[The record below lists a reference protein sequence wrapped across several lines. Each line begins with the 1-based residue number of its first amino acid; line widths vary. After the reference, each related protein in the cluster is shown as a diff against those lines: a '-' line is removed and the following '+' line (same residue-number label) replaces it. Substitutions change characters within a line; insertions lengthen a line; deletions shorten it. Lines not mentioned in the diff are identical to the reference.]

1 MVNKR
6 VLINGDS
13 WTLLTD
19 KASLLQFNGDAYMY
33 ISDVANV
40 PADSV
45 GFMMAKGEK
54 YISSTNGVYVYSK
67 SASGADVHSVT
78 VLEV

>member
-6 VLINGDS
+6 VLINGAS
-13 WTLLTD
+13 WTLITD
-19 KASLLQFNGDAYMY
+19 KTSLIQVNGDAYMY

-40 PADSV
+40 PAGSV
-45 GFMMAKGEK
+45 GFTMAKGEK
-54 YISSTNGVYVYSK
+54 YISSTNGIYVYSK

-78 VLEV
+78 VVEV

>member
-1 MVNKR
+1 MENKR

-19 KASLLQFNGDAYMY
+19 KTSLIQFNGDAYMY
-33 ISDVANV
+33 INDVANV

-45 GFMMAKGEK
+45 GFTMAKGES
-54 YISSTNGVYVYSK
+54 I
-67 SASGADVHSVT
+67 
-78 VLEV
+78 

>member
-1 MVNKR
+1 MINKR
-6 VLINGDS
+6 VLINSDS

-19 KASLLQFNGDAYMY
+19 KTSLIQFNGDAYMY
-33 ISDVANV
+33 INDVANV

-45 GFMMAKGEK
+45 GFTMAKGEK
-54 YISSTNGVYVYSK
+54 YVSSTNGVYVYGK

-78 VLEV
+78 VSEV

>member
-6 VLINGDS
+6 VLINASS

-19 KASLLQFNGDAYMY
+19 KTSLMQFNGDAYMY

-40 PADSV
+40 PDDSV
-45 GFMMAKGEK
+45 GFTMAKGEK
-54 YISSTNGVYVYSK
+54 YISSTNGVYVFGK
-67 SASGADVHSVT
+67 STPYTDVHSVT
-78 VLEV
+78 VSEV

>member
-1 MVNKR
+1 MINKR

-33 ISDVANV
+33 ISDVAV
-40 PADSV
+40 VSAGSV
-45 GFMMAKGEK
+45 GFTMTKGEK
-54 YISSTNGVYVYSK
+54 YISSTNGFYVYGK

>member
-6 VLINGDS
+6 VLINGNS

-19 KASLLQFNGDAYMY
+19 KASLIQFNGDAYMY
-33 ISDVANV
+33 INDIATV
-40 PADSV
+40 PAGSV
-45 GFMMAKGEK
+45 GFTMAKGEK
-54 YISSTNGVYVYSK
+54 YISTSDGVYVYSK
-67 SASGADVHSVT
+67 SAPSADVHSVT

>member
-1 MVNKR
+1 MINKR
-6 VLINGDS
+6 VLINSDS

-40 PADSV
+40 PAGSV
-45 GFMMAKGEK
+45 GFTMTKGEK
-54 YISSTNGVYVYSK
+54 YINSTNGVYVYSK

>member
-1 MVNKR
+1 MINKR

-33 ISDVANV
+33 INDVAV
-40 PADSV
+40 VSADSV
-45 GFMMAKGEK
+45 GFTMAKGEK
-54 YISSTNGVYVYSK
+54 YVNSTNGVYVYSK
-67 SASGADVHSVT
+67 SAPSADIYSVT

>member
-1 MVNKR
+1 M
-6 VLINGDS
+6 LINSDS

-19 KASLLQFNGDAYMY
+19 KTSLIQFNGDAYMY
-33 ISDVANV
+33 INDVANV

-45 GFMMAKGEK
+45 GFTMAKGEK
-54 YISSTNGVYVYSK
+54 YVSSTNGVYVYSK
-67 SASGADVHSVT
+67 SASGADIHSVT

>member
-6 VLINGDS
+6 VLINGDN

-19 KASLLQFNGDAYMY
+19 KASLIQFNGDAYMY
-33 ISDVANV
+33 INDVANV

-45 GFMMAKGEK
+45 GFMMVKGEK

-67 SASGADVHSVT
+67 SAPSADVYSVT

>member
-1 MVNKR
+1 MINKR
-6 VLINGDS
+6 VLINGDR

-19 KASLLQFNGDAYMY
+19 KTSLIQFNGGAYMY

-40 PADSV
+40 PAGSV
-45 GFMMAKGEK
+45 GFTMTKGEK
-54 YISSTNGVYVYSK
+54 YVSSTNGVYVYSK
-67 SASGADVHSVT
+67 SAPGADVHSVT

>member
-1 MVNKR
+1 MINKR

-19 KASLLQFNGDAYMY
+19 KTSLIQFNGDAYMY
-33 ISDVANV
+33 INDVAV
-40 PADSV
+40 VSAGSV
-45 GFMMAKGEK
+45 GFTMAKGEK
-54 YISSTNGVYVYSK
+54 YVNSTNGVYVYGK
-67 SASGADVHSVT
+67 SASSADVHSVT

>member
-1 MVNKR
+1 MINKR

-19 KASLLQFNGDAYMY
+19 KTSLIQFNGDAYMY
-33 ISDVANV
+33 INDIANV
-40 PADSV
+40 PANSV
-45 GFMMAKGEK
+45 GFTMAKGEK
-54 YISSTNGVYVYSK
+54 YVNSTNGVYVYGK
-67 SASGADVHSVT
+67 STSGADVHSVT

>member
-1 MVNKR
+1 MINKR
-6 VLINGDS
+6 VLINSDS

-67 SASGADVHSVT
+67 SAPSADVYSVT

>member
-1 MVNKR
+1 MVNKH
-6 VLINGDS
+6 VLINGDY

-19 KASLLQFNGDAYMY
+19 KASLIQFNGDAYMY
-33 ISDVANV
+33 INDVANV

-45 GFMMAKGEK
+45 GFMMVKGEK

-67 SASGADVHSVT
+67 SAPSADVYSVT

>member
-1 MVNKR
+1 MINKR

-19 KASLLQFNGDAYMY
+19 KTSLIQFNGDAYMY
-33 ISDVANV
+33 INDIANV
-40 PADSV
+40 PANSV
-45 GFMMAKGEK
+45 GFTMAKGEK
-54 YISSTNGVYVYSK
+54 YVNSTNGVYVYGK
-67 SASGADVHSVT
+67 SASGADVYSVT

>member
-13 WTLLTD
+13 WTLLTS
-19 KASLLQFNGDAYMY
+19 KASLIQFNGDAYMY
-33 ISDVANV
+33 INDIATV
-40 PADSV
+40 PANAV
-45 GFMMAKGEK
+45 GFTMAKGEK
-54 YISSTNGVYVYSK
+54 YISTSDGVYVYSK
-67 SASGADVHSVT
+67 SAPSADVYSVT

>member
-6 VLINGDS
+6 VLINASS

-19 KASLLQFNGDAYMY
+19 KTSLIQFNGDAYMY
-33 ISDVANV
+33 ISDVASV

-45 GFMMAKGEK
+45 GFTMARGEK
-54 YISSTNGVYVYSK
+54 YISSTNGVYVYGK

-78 VLEV
+78 VVEV

>member
-6 VLINGDS
+6 VLINGAS
-13 WTLLTD
+13 WTLITD
-19 KASLLQFNGDAYMY
+19 KTSLIQFNGDAYMY

-40 PADSV
+40 PAGSV
-45 GFMMAKGEK
+45 GFTMVKGEK

-67 SASGADVHSVT
+67 STSGADVHSVT
-78 VLEV
+78 VAEV

>member
-1 MVNKR
+1 MINKR

-19 KASLLQFNGDAYMY
+19 KVSLLQFNGDAYMY

-40 PADSV
+40 PAGSV
-45 GFMMAKGEK
+45 GFTMTKGEK

>member
-6 VLINGDS
+6 ILINGNS
-13 WTLLTD
+13 WTLLTS
-19 KASLLQFNGDAYMY
+19 KASLIQFNGDAYMY

-40 PADSV
+40 PANAV
-45 GFMMAKGEK
+45 GFTMAKGEK
-54 YISSTNGVYVYSK
+54 YISSTEGIYVYSK
-67 SASGADVHSVT
+67 SAPGADVYSVT

>member
-1 MVNKR
+1 MINKR
-6 VLINGDS
+6 VLINANS

-19 KASLLQFNGDAYMY
+19 KTSLIQFNGDAYMY

-45 GFMMAKGEK
+45 GFTMARGEK
-54 YISSTNGVYVYSK
+54 YISSTDGVYVYGK
-67 SASGADVHSVT
+67 SSPYADVHSVT
-78 VLEV
+78 VSEV

>member
-1 MVNKR
+1 MINKR

-19 KASLLQFNGDAYMY
+19 KTSLIQFNGDAYMY
-33 ISDVANV
+33 INDVANV
-40 PADSV
+40 PANSV
-45 GFMMAKGEK
+45 GFTMAKGEK
-54 YISSTNGVYVYSK
+54 YVSSTNGVYVYSK
-67 SASGADVHSVT
+67 SASGADVRSVT

>member
-6 VLINGDS
+6 ILINGNS
-13 WTLLTD
+13 WTLLTN
-19 KASLLQFNGDAYMY
+19 KASLIQFNGDAYMY

-40 PADSV
+40 PANAV
-45 GFMMAKGEK
+45 GFTMAKGEK
-54 YISSTNGVYVYSK
+54 YISTSDGVYVYSK
-67 SASGADVHSVT
+67 SAPGADVYSVT

>member
-1 MVNKR
+1 MINKR
-6 VLINGDS
+6 VLINGDN

-40 PADSV
+40 PAGSV
-45 GFMMAKGEK
+45 GFTMTKGEK
-54 YISSTNGVYVYSK
+54 YISSTNGVYVYGK
-67 SASGADVHSVT
+67 SASSADVHSVT
-78 VLEV
+78 VSEV

>member
-13 WTLLTD
+13 WTLLTN
-19 KASLLQFNGDAYMY
+19 KASLIQFNGDAYMY
-33 ISDVANV
+33 INDVANV
-40 PADSV
+40 PAGSV
-45 GFMMAKGEK
+45 GFTMTKGEK
-54 YISSTNGVYVYSK
+54 YISSTNDIYVYSK
-67 SASGADVHSVT
+67 SAPGTDVHSVT

>member
-6 VLINGDS
+6 VLINGDN

-19 KASLLQFNGDAYMY
+19 KASLIQFNGSAYMY
-33 ISDVANV
+33 INDVANV

-67 SASGADVHSVT
+67 SAPSADVYSVT

>member
-6 VLINGDS
+6 VLINGNS
-13 WTLLTD
+13 WTLLTS

-33 ISDVANV
+33 INDVANV
-40 PADSV
+40 PAGSV
-45 GFMMAKGEK
+45 GFTMAKGEK
-54 YISSTNGVYVYSK
+54 YISTSDGIYVYSK
-67 SASGADVHSVT
+67 SAPSADVYSVT

>member
-6 VLINGDS
+6 VLIKAGS

-19 KASLLQFNGDAYMY
+19 KTSLIQFNGDAYMY
-33 ISDVANV
+33 INDVANV

-45 GFMMAKGEK
+45 GFTMVKGEK
-54 YISSTNGVYVYSK
+54 YISSTNGIYVYSK

-78 VLEV
+78 VVEV

>member
-13 WTLLTD
+13 WTLLTN
-19 KASLLQFNGDAYMY
+19 KASLIQFNGDAYMY
-33 ISDVANV
+33 INDVANV

-45 GFMMAKGEK
+45 GFMMVKGEK

-67 SASGADVHSVT
+67 SAPSADVHSVT

>member
-1 MVNKR
+1 MINKR

-19 KASLLQFNGDAYMY
+19 KTSLIQFNGDACMY
-33 ISDVANV
+33 INDVANA

-45 GFMMAKGEK
+45 GFTMAKGEK
-54 YISSTNGVYVYSK
+54 YVNSTNGVYVYGK